1 MAENTKAAADK
12 RMADDRNKLKQE
24 REQRAKD
31 RDEHLKKLQGT
42 PTPTQEEA
50 DLIKLGHHPE
60 LAPDGSTDPYAERNL
75 QATEHG
81 GGYQTR
87 QSTPAPATSGHRA
100 RSE

>member
-1 MAENTKAAADK
+1 MAANDKAAADK
-12 RMADDRNKLKQE
+12 RMADDRAKLKQE
-24 REQRAKD
+24 REQRTKVA
-31 RDEHLKKLQGT
+31 DEIRNKQLGT

-50 DLIKLGHHPE
+50 DLIKMGHHPE

-87 QSTPAPATSGHRA
+87 QSSPAPAASGHRA